1 MTQAWG
7 GTGDIP
13 TAGDFDG
20 DGKVDFAV
28 YRPSVGT
35 WHVLSSLSGYST
47 QSAIPWGTASSV
59 PVVADYDGDG
69 LADYA
74 VFQSGV
80 WKILLSST
88 NFSTSITVSDGTASD
103 VPLP

>member
-1 MTQAWG
+1 M
-7 GTGDIP
+7 
-13 TAGDFDG
+13 
-20 DGKVDFAV
+20 
-28 YRPSVGT
+28 GT
-35 WHVLSSLSGYST
+35 WYVLSSLSGYST
-47 QSAIPWGTASSV
+47 QSAIPWGTAPSV